1 MTALRSLLF
10 NILMYVWTGLL
21 CVLLL
26 WTLLLPKAGFLAVIR
41 WYLRTLTFLEKT
53 VLGLDYRVEGLE
65 NLPDG
70 PVLIAAKHQ
79 SMWETMKL
87 HLIFDDPAVILKREL
102 LSIPLWGWYAR
113 KADQIAVDRGGKG
126 RAIASLIEGGRRIAA
141 QNRPIVIFPQ
151 GTRVAPGRDLPYR
164 AGVFALYDALDLP
177 VVPMALN
184 SGVFWGRRAFRKNA
198 GTITVQFLEPI
209 PPGLGRDGL
218 AERLRPALEQA
229 SDRLAAEAKAGI
241 QNRERP
247 ALTP

>member
-10 NILMYVWTGLL
+10 NILMFSWTGLL

-26 WTLLLPKAGFLAVIR
+26 WALLLPKAGFLAVIR

-65 NLPDG
+65 NLPEG

-87 HLIFDDPAVILKREL
+87 HLILDDPAVILKREL
-102 LSIPLWGWYAR
+102 LKIPLWGWYAR
-113 KADQIAVDRGGKG
+113 KADLIAVDRGGKG
-126 RAIASLIEGGRRIAA
+126 RAVASLIEGSRRIIA

-151 GTRVAPGRDLPYR
+151 GTRVTPGQDHPYR
-164 AGVFALYDALDLP
+164 SGIFALYETLDLP

-184 SGVFWGRRAFRKNA
+184 SGVFWGRRAFRKHS
-198 GTITVQFLEPI
+198 GTITVQFLEAI

-218 AERLRPALEQA
+218 AERLRPALEEA
-229 SDRLAAEAKAGI
+229 SDRLASEAEADI
-241 QNRERP
+241 RHRERP

>member
-10 NILMYVWTGLL
+10 NVLMFTWTGLL
-21 CVLLL
+21 CILLL
-26 WTLLLPKAGFLAVIR
+26 WALLLPKRGFLAVIR
-41 WYLRTLTFLEKT
+41 WYLRTLSFLEKT

-87 HLIFDDPAVILKREL
+87 HLILDDPAVILKREL
-102 LSIPLWGWYAR
+102 LKIPLWGWYAR
-113 KADQIAVDRGGKG
+113 KADLIAVDRGGKG
-126 RAIASLIEGGRRIAA
+126 RAIASLIDGSRRIVA

-151 GTRVAPGRDLPYR
+151 GTRVAPGQDHPYR
-164 AGVFALYDALDLP
+164 AGIFALYETLDLP

-184 SGVFWGRRAFRKNA
+184 SGVFWGRRAFRKKS
-198 GTITVQFLEPI
+198 GTITVQFLTPI

-218 AERLRPALEQA
+218 AAQLRPALEGA
-229 SDRLAAEAKAGI
+229 SDRLVSEAEAGI
-241 QNRERP
+241 RHGEGS